1 MSPTEPLF
9 QTKAFT
15 PTPEQLAI
23 QTASARSLLIEA
35 NAGAAKTTTLA
46 LRMAESWQRG
56 TAPDAFL
63 ALVHTDTACL
73 ALHAALRKIGVP
85 AAVRQRMRIATFEQ
99 FCTQLLADP
108 GARAVPVP
116 VLATPEQLRPRPETA
131 AGRSNHAGG
140 CARTP
145 KTLSA
150 GCSQCPAR
158 RRSRARGWRRP
169 APACLSSC
177 L

>member
-1 MSPTEPLF
+1 MTSTV
-9 QTKAFT
+9 AFAAKSIT
-15 PTPEQLAI
+15 PTPEQLAV
-23 QTASARSLLIEA
+23 QTASAQTLLIEA

-85 AAVRQRMRIATFEQ
+85 APVRQRMRIATFEQ
-99 FCTQLLADP
+99 FCTRMLADP

-116 VLATPEQLRPRPETA
+116 VLVGPVIAVTMQATATLVMLAAPTVPEPLVTEHVWPV
-131 AGRSNHAGG
+131 G
-140 CARTP
+140 CVPTV
-145 KTLSA
+145 TL
-150 GCSQCPAR
+150 
-158 RRSRARGWRRP
+158 
-169 APACLSSC
+169 
-177 L
+177 